1 LLRARTAQAVAVG
14 AALSLVPAGAAFAAD
29 DEQTTTRISIGHDG
43 SQANGSS
50 NAPSVSDDGRWFAY
64 SSNATN
70 LAPGDTNNLLDI
82 FLYDRST
89 GTTALVSRGEGGAP
103 ANGRSADERISA
115 DGRFVV
121 FDSEASDLV
130 PDDTD
135 GEQNVFVWDRES
147 KAITRLPGKH
157 SLWPDISA
165 DGRYVTYSSY
175 DRLAPGD
182 TDDFPDV
189 YLYDRNTGNA
199 TLVSR
204 NSNATASGGFE
215 SVVSDDGRY
224 VVFKGTG
231 SLQLF
236 DRETS
241 TNTPITTNASSL
253 AISGDGA
260 FVAFTTYDSLAS
272 GDTDTNADA
281 DVYLWERQTGAFTA
295 VSVTPDGHTTDAFST
310 ESRLNRDG
318 RYVTFWSTA
327 TNLSGTDAGGWRT
340 QAYRYDRQSGRNTLI
355 ATPPVKGDDGGA
367 EGADLSADG
376 TIIGFMSLGE
386 GLVADDTNGAR
397 DVFVTVLP

>member
-1 LLRARTAQAVAVG
+1 LLRARTAQAVALG
-14 AALSLVPAGAAFAAD
+14 AAFVLIPAGAAVAD
-29 DEQTTTRISIGHDG
+29 DDRTTKRISIGHDG
-43 SQANGSS
+43 SQADGSS
-50 NAPSVSDDGRWFAY
+50 NAPSVSDDGRWFVY

-70 LAPGDTNNLLDI
+70 LVPGDTNNLLDI

-89 GTTALVSRGEGGAP
+89 GTTELVSRGENGGSG
-103 ANGRSADERISA
+103 NGRSADERISA

-121 FDSEASDLV
+121 FGSEASDLV

-135 GEQNVFVWDRES
+135 GEQNILVWDRES
-147 KAITRLPGKH
+147 AATTRLPGEN

-165 DGRYVTYSSY
+165 DGGYVTYSSY
-175 DRLAPGD
+175 DRLVPGD
-182 TDDFPDV
+182 TDDLPDV
-189 YLYDRNTGNA
+189 YLYDRNSGSA

-204 NSNATASGGFE
+204 KADGTAAGGFE
-215 SVVSDDGRY
+215 SVISDDGRY
-224 VVFKGTG
+224 VVFKGTS

-241 TNTPITTNASSL
+241 TTTSITASASSL

-260 FVAFTTYDSLAS
+260 FVGFTTYSSLVS
-272 GDTDTNADA
+272 GDTNADA
-281 DVYLWERQTGAFTA
+281 DVYLWERQTGEFTA
-295 VSVTPDGHTTDAFST
+295 VSVTPDGHTADAFST

-340 QAYRYDRQSGRNTLI
+340 QAYRYDRQSGGNTLI

-386 GLVADDTNGAR
+386 GLVADDTNGER
-397 DVFVTVLP
+397 DVFLTVLP

>member
-1 LLRARTAQAVAVG
+1 MRSLLRARTAQAVALG
-14 AALSLVPAGAAFAAD
+14 AAFVLVPAGAAIAD
-29 DEQTTTRISIGHDG
+29 DDRTTTRISIGYDG

-70 LAPGDTNNLLDI
+70 MVSGDTNNLLDI
-82 FLYDRST
+82 FLYDRSA
-89 GTTALVSRGEGGAP
+89 GTTELVSQGEGGAP
-103 ANGRSADERISA
+103 ANGRSGDERISA

-121 FDSEASDLV
+121 FDSEASNLV

-135 GEQNVFVWDRES
+135 GEENVFVRDSES
-147 KAITRLPGKH
+147 KAITGLPGKN
-157 SLWPDISA
+157 SLWPDIGG

-175 DRLAPGD
+175 DRLVPGD
-182 TDDFPDV
+182 TDDSPDV
-189 YLYDRNTGNA
+189 YLYDRKTATA

-204 NSNATASGGFE
+204 NSDGTAAGGFE
-215 SVVSDDGRY
+215 SAISDDGRY
-224 VVFKGTG
+224 VVFEGTG

-241 TNTPITTNASSL
+241 TDTPITTNASGL

-260 FVAFTTYDSLAS
+260 FVAFTTYDSLVP
-272 GDTDTNADA
+272 GDADANA
-281 DVYLWERQTGAFTA
+281 DVYLWERQTGTFTA
-295 VSVTPDGHTTDAFST
+295 ASVTPDGRTPDAFST
-310 ESRLNRDG
+310 EGRLNRDG

-327 TNLSGTDAGGWRT
+327 TNLSGTDAGGWQT

-386 GLVADDTNGAR
+386 DLVADDTNGAR